1 LVISKLKS
9 RLIGKNEGKK
19 VILLGLDSAPPE
31 LLFEEFIDDLPNFKM
46 LVEKGIS
53 GRLRTIEPPITI
65 PAWASMV
72 TSKNPG
78 QLGMYGFRHR
88 KGNSYTDFW
97 IANSRSIKE
106 KTIWDILAEEG
117 RKSTVIGVPPSY
129 PPKEISGNLISCF
142 ITPTTDNY
150 TYPPSLK
157 SEIEELVGQYTFD
170 VVFRTEERDTLL
182 KGLYDMTEKR
192 FEVIKYL
199 MKNKEWDFLM
209 AVEIGLD
216 RLHHA
221 FWKFYDKKHHL
232 YEPGS
237 KYENAIKDYYKYL
250 DKKLGE
256 ILDIIDD
263 DTIIVVASDHG
274 TKRMKGSF
282 CINEWLIEK
291 GYLVLNTRPVEPTA
305 LDKCDV
311 DWSRTTAWAWGG
323 YYSRIFV
330 NLKGRESEGTVDA
343 DDYESFLDELKSV
356 LREIPGPDGEVL
368 KNKIVRPEELYSTT
382 LGDAPDLMASFDDY
396 YYRAAGTL
404 GHSSMFLAEND
415 TGPDDSMHSMNG
427 VLIIYDPK
435 QDLGV
440 EASGAS
446 ILDVAPTVLHL
457 LKSKKAIEN
466 PNGKVIKEV
475 LNDE

>member
-1 LVISKLKS
+1 MDISKLKS
-9 RLIGKNEGKK
+9 RFIGKKEGKK

-31 LLFEEFIDDLPNFKM
+31 LLFDEFLPDLPNFKM

-53 GRLRTIEPPITI
+53 GSLRTIEPPITI
-65 PAWASMV
+65 PAWACMV

-129 PPKEISGNLISCF
+129 PPKEIFGNLISCF

-157 SEIEELVGQYTFD
+157 SEIEKLVGEYTFD

-182 KGLYDMTEKR
+182 EGLYEMTEKR
-192 FEVIKYL
+192 FEIIKYL
-199 MKNKEWDFLM
+199 IKNKEWDFLM

-221 FWKFYDKKHHL
+221 FWKFYDKDHHL
-232 YEPGS
+232 YEAGS
-237 KYENAIKDYYKYL
+237 KYEGTIKDYYKYL

-256 ILDIIDD
+256 ILDIVDD
-263 DTIIVVASDHG
+263 NTIIVVASDHG

-291 GYLVLNTRPVEPTA
+291 GYLVLKSRPYAPTA

-330 NLKGRESEGTVDA
+330 NLKGREPEGTVEA
-343 DDYESFLDELKSV
+343 GDYETFLDELKEV
-356 LREIPGPDGEVL
+356 LSEISGPDGETLV
-368 KNKIVRPEELYSTT
+368 NKIVRPKELYGATK
-382 LGDAPDLMASFDDY
+382 GDAPDLMASFDDY
-396 YYRAAGTL
+396 YYRAAGTI
-404 GHSSMFLAEND
+404 GHETMFLAEND

-427 VLIIYDPK
+427 VFIIYDPK
-435 QDLGV
+435 NDYGGQIV
-440 EASGAS
+440 KAS

-457 LKSKKAIEN
+457 LKSKGKIEN
-466 PNGKVIKEV
+466 PNGQVIKEV